1 MVGCESKGA
10 GRSHSGLRGFF
21 PLLPG
26 SAASLFCAAIC
37 IESVIASLF
46 CVAICLLF
54 LYYYMFRKTNYRLP
68 RPSLACKLAHLP
80 ESELAV
86 TMLNVKSMQS

>member
-1 MVGCESKGA
+1 MVGCEGTGA
-10 GRSHSGLRGFF
+10 GRSHSGLWGFF

-68 RPSLACKLAHLP
+68 RPSHACSLAPPP
-80 ESELAV
+80 ESGFAV
-86 TMLNVKSMQS
+86 TMLNVKSI